1 MEEGAAFMAN
11 YKVLFLDIDG
21 TLVRPDDTI
30 ENSTKEAISQVQAK
44 GLEVFLTTGR
54 PLHEI
59 GDLAK
64 ELNIH
69 SLIGYN
75 GAHAIYKGEDIFQE
89 PMNSSTVSN
98 FIEIAKDNHH
108 EVVLYTN
115 SKNAFTNLDSEIIT
129 EFMEKFHLHKNKRYD
144 PSINNAVLGMTLVN
158 LKKDDP
164 ALYNKEE
171 GIHLS
176 QVNVE
181 GMRHCY
187 DVIRDRVNKGYGV
200 QVVLKQLG
208 INKDCSIA
216 FGDGMND
223 KEMLQNVGEGFAM
236 GNGHPDLF
244 QYAKHR
250 TTNVTDSGIYN
261 GLKKLGLVD

>member
-1 MEEGAAFMAN
+1 MAT

-30 ENSTKEAISQVQAK
+30 EDSTKEAISQVQAK
-44 GLEVFLTTGR
+44 GLEVFLATGR

-59 GDLAK
+59 DELAK

-69 SLIGYN
+69 SFIGYN
-75 GAHAIYKGEDIFQE
+75 GAYVIYKGEDIFQK
-89 PMNSSTVSN
+89 PMNSSTVKN
-98 FIEIAKDNHH
+98 FLEIAKENHH

-115 SKNAFTNLDSEIIT
+115 SKNVFTNMESKISIA
-129 EFMEKFHLHKNKRYD
+129 FMHKFHLHKNEPYS
-144 PSINNAVLGMTLVN
+144 PSVNSAVLGMTLVN
-158 LKKDDP
+158 LKKEDP
-164 ALYNKEE
+164 ALYQNEK

-187 DVIRDRVNKGYGV
+187 DVIRDNVNKGYGV
-200 QVVLKQLG
+200 QVVLEQLG
-208 INKDCSIA
+208 IAKEQSIA

-223 KEMLQNVGEGFAM
+223 KEMLQNVGEGFVM

-244 QYAKHR
+244 PYAKHR
-250 TTNVTDSGIYN
+250 TTEVTDSGIFN
-261 GLKKLGLVD
+261 GLKMLGLVN

>member
-1 MEEGAAFMAN
+1 MTN

-30 ENSTKEAISQVQAK
+30 EDSTKEAISQVQAN
-44 GLEVFLTTGR
+44 GLEVFLATGR

-59 GDLAK
+59 DELAK

-69 SLIGYN
+69 SFIGYN
-75 GAHAIYKGEDIFQE
+75 GAYAIYKGKDLYQK
-89 PMNSSTVSN
+89 PMSSATVEN
-98 FIEIAKDNHH
+98 FLEIAKENQH

-115 SKNAFTNLDSEIIT
+115 SKNVFTNIEAEIIT
-129 EFMEKFHLHKNKRYD
+129 DFMHKFHLHKNEPYS
-144 PSINNAVLGMTLVN
+144 PSVNSAVLGMTLVN
-158 LKKDDP
+158 LKKEDP
-164 ALYNKEE
+164 ALYQKNED

-176 QVNVE
+176 QVNVD

-187 DVIRDRVNKGYGV
+187 DVIQDSVNKGFGV
-200 QVVLKQLG
+200 QVVLERLG
-208 INKDCSIA
+208 IDKESSIA

-244 QYAKHR
+244 QYAKHK
-250 TTNVTDSGIYN
+250 TTEVTDSGIFN
-261 GLKKLGLVD
+261 GLKMIGLIN